1 MQLTPELAAE
11 LLAADLNNIV
21 LKIRSGGTLTADQA
35 KRIAEHGA
43 PPSAFAFLP
52 DDLPAQP
59 APAPVAPVVA
69 EAPASKRLL
78 PGVLDGYATTY
89 ATSSRQI
96 RRWLTEGAPLHDPAG
111 MPAWWEGELAA
122 GRKRWGLPDRLLEAA
137 QAATAP
143 AHDES
148 PGSASPSFTLP
159 ASSHMSTGTGDRINL
174 EDYDPEEGDRLR
186 ELKQIQAARYTQLK
200 NALAAGNDTV
210 MLETK
215 YLRLTE
221 TLDKMETRVS
231 ERLKKRGLYIARPEV
246 ERELATAA
254 ELIRQMGESEARRLL
269 ELCPDLTASGREQI
283 LRAVPMLA
291 EARARVFR
299 TLGTLRTTEDALLEL
314 RN

>member
-11 LLAADLNNIV
+11 LLAADLKNIV
-21 LKIRSGGTLTADQA
+21 AKVKSGGTLTADQA
-35 KRIAEHGA
+35 KRIAEHHAPASSFEFGA
-43 PPSAFAFLP
+43 A
-52 DDLPAQP
+52 DLPAQP
-59 APAPVAPVVA
+59 APEPVAPVVP
-69 EAPASKRLL
+69 EAAASKRLT
-78 PGVLDGYATTY
+78 PGRLDGYASTY

-96 RRWLTEGAPLHDPAG
+96 RRWYTEGAPLHDPAA
-111 MPAWWEGELAA
+111 MPAWWESELAA
-122 GRKRWGLPDRLLEAA
+122 GRKRWGLPDRLLEASRLA
-137 QAATAP
+137 SAP
-143 AHDES
+143 ACDES
-148 PGSASPSFTLP
+148 LVYSSPSISRD
-159 ASSHMSTGTGDRINL
+159 ASHMATGTGDRINL

-221 TLDKMETRVS
+221 TLDKMESRVS

-299 TLGTLRTTEDALLEL
+299 TLGTLRTTADALLEL

>member
-11 LLAADLNNIV
+11 LLAADLKNIV
-21 LKIRSGGTLTADQA
+21 AKVKSGGTLTADQA
-35 KRIAEHGA
+35 KRIAEHHA
-43 PPSAFAFLP
+43 PPPGFAFLP
-52 DDLPAQP
+52 DDLPEQP
-59 APAPVAPVVA
+59 APPPAAPVAP
-69 EAPASKRLL
+69 EAPASKRLT
-78 PGVLDGYATTY
+78 PGLLDGYASTY

-96 RRWLTEGAPLHDPAG
+96 RRWYTEGAPLHDPSA

-122 GRKRWGLPDRLLEAA
+122 GRKRWGLPDRLLEASRL
-137 QAATAP
+137 AAAP
-143 AHDES
+143 ARDES
-148 PGSASPSFTLP
+148 TGSASPLYASP
-159 ASSHMSTGTGDRINL
+159 ASHMATGTGDRINL

-221 TLDKMETRVS
+221 TLDKMESRVS

-269 ELCPDLTASGREQI
+269 ELCPDITANGREQI

-299 TLGTLRTTEDALLEL
+299 TLGTLRTTDDALLEL

>member
-35 KRIAEHGA
+35 KRIAEHHA
-43 PPSAFAFLP
+43 PPPGFAFLP

-78 PGVLDGYATTY
+78 PGVLDGYASTY

-96 RRWLTEGAPLHDPAG
+96 RRWLTEGAPLHDPAA

-122 GRKRWGLPDRLLEAA
+122 GRKRWGLPDRILEAA
-137 QAATAP
+137 RSSAAP
-143 AHDES
+143 APDES
-148 PGSASPSFTLP
+148 PGSASPSLPLP

-221 TLDKMETRVS
+221 TLDKMESRVS

-269 ELCPDLTASGREQI
+269 ELCPDLTANGREQI

>member
-35 KRIAEHGA
+35 KRIAEHHA
-43 PPSAFAFLP
+43 PPPGFPFLP

-59 APAPVAPVVA
+59 APPPAAPVAP
-69 EAPASKRLL
+69 EAPASKRLT
-78 PGVLDGYATTY
+78 PGLLDGYASTY

-96 RRWLTEGAPLHDPAG
+96 RRWYTEGAPLHDPSA

-122 GRKRWGLPDRLLEAA
+122 GRKRWGLPDRLLEASRL
-137 QAATAP
+137 AAAP

-148 PGSASPSFTLP
+148 LVSSSSSLSRSAS
-159 ASSHMSTGTGDRINL
+159 HMATGTGDRINL

-221 TLDKMETRVS
+221 TLDKMESRVS

-269 ELCPDLTASGREQI
+269 ELCPDLTANGREQI

-299 TLGTLRTTEDALLEL
+299 TLGTLRTTDDALLEL

>member
-35 KRIAEHGA
+35 KRIAEHHA
-43 PPSAFAFLP
+43 PPPGFAFLP

-59 APAPVAPVVA
+59 APAPVAPVVP

-78 PGVLDGYATTY
+78 PGVLDGYAVTY

-96 RRWLTEGAPLHDPAG
+96 RRWLTEGAPLHDPAS

-148 PGSASPSFTLP
+148 TGSASPSFTSP
-159 ASSHMSTGTGDRINL
+159 ASHMATGTGDRINL

-269 ELCPDLTASGREQI
+269 ELCPDITASGREQI

>member
-21 LKIRSGGTLTADQA
+21 SKIRSGGTLTADQA
-35 KRIAEHGA
+35 KRIAEHHAPASTYAFGA
-43 PPSAFAFLP
+43 

-59 APAPVAPVVA
+59 APPPPAPVAQA
-69 EAPASKRLL
+69 DTTGKRLL
-78 PGVLDGYATTY
+78 PGVLNGYATTY

-122 GRKRWGLPDRLLEAA
+122 GRKRWGLPDRLLEASRLA
-137 QAATAP
+137 SAP
-143 AHDES
+143 ACDES
-148 PGSASPSFTLP
+148 PGSASPLFTSP
-159 ASSHMSTGTGDRINL
+159 ASAMSTGTGDRINL

>member
-43 PPSAFAFLP
+43 PASTFAFGA

-59 APAPVAPVVA
+59 APP
-69 EAPASKRLL
+69 APAQVAQADTTAKRLL
-78 PGVLDGYATTY
+78 PGVLDGYAVTY
-89 ATSSRQI
+89 ATSSRQV
-96 RRWLTEGAPLHDPAG
+96 RRWLTEGAPLHDPAA

-122 GRKRWGLPDRLLEAA
+122 GRKRWGLPDRILEAA
-137 QAATAP
+137 RSSAAP

-221 TLDKMETRVS
+221 TLDKMESRVS

>member
-35 KRIAEHGA
+35 KRIAEHHA
-43 PPSAFAFLP
+43 PPPGFAFLP

-59 APAPVAPVVA
+59 SPAPVAPVVA

-78 PGVLDGYATTY
+78 PGVLDGYAVTY

-96 RRWLTEGAPLHDPAG
+96 RRWLTEGAPLHDPAA

-122 GRKRWGLPDRLLEAA
+122 GRKRWGLPDRVLEAA

-143 AHDES
+143 APDES
-148 PGSASPSFTLP
+148 PGSASPLFTSS
-159 ASSHMSTGTGDRINL
+159 ASAMSTGTGDRINL

-269 ELCPDLTASGREQI
+269 ELCPDLTAAGREQI

-299 TLGTLRTTEDALLEL
+299 TLGTLRTTDDALLEL

>member
-35 KRIAEHGA
+35 KRIAEHHA
-43 PPSAFAFLP
+43 PASTFAFGA

-59 APAPVAPVVA
+59 APP
-69 EAPASKRLL
+69 APAAVAQADTTAKRLL
-78 PGVLDGYATTY
+78 PGVLDGYAVTY

-96 RRWLTEGAPLHDPAG
+96 RRWLTEGAPLHDPAA

-122 GRKRWGLPDRLLEAA
+122 GRKRWGLPDRILEAA
-137 QAATAP
+137 RSSAAP
-143 AHDES
+143 GPDES
-148 PGSASPSFTLP
+148 PGSASPLFTSP
-159 ASSHMSTGTGDRINL
+159 ASAMSTGTGDRINL

-221 TLDKMETRVS
+221 TLDKMESRVS

>member
-11 LLAADLNNIV
+11 LLAADLKNIV
-21 LKIRSGGTLTADQA
+21 AKVKSGGTLTADQA
-35 KRIAEHGA
+35 KRIAEHHAPASSFEFGA
-43 PPSAFAFLP
+43 A
-52 DDLPAQP
+52 DLPAQP
-59 APAPVAPVVA
+59 APEPVAPVVP
-69 EAPASKRLL
+69 EAAASKRLT
-78 PGVLDGYATTY
+78 PGLLDGYASTY

-96 RRWLTEGAPLHDPAG
+96 RRWYTEGAPLHDPAA
-111 MPAWWEGELAA
+111 MPAWWESELAA
-122 GRKRWGLPDRLLEAA
+122 GRKRWGLPDRLLEASRLA
-137 QAATAP
+137 SAP
-143 AHDES
+143 ACDES
-148 PGSASPSFTLP
+148 LVYSSPSISRG
-159 ASSHMSTGTGDRINL
+159 ASQMATGTSDRINL

-221 TLDKMETRVS
+221 TLDKMESRVS

>member
-35 KRIAEHGA
+35 KRIAEHHA
-43 PPSAFAFLP
+43 PASSFAFGA

-59 APAPVAPVVA
+59 APPAPAPVVQA
-69 EAPASKRLL
+69 DTTGKRLL
-78 PGVLDGYATTY
+78 PGVLDGYAVTY

-96 RRWLTEGAPLHDPAG
+96 RRWLTEGAPLHDPAA

-137 QAATAP
+137 RVSGAP
-143 AHDES
+143 APDES
-148 PGSASPSFTLP
+148 PGSAAPLFSSP
-159 ASSHMSTGTGDRINL
+159 ASSTSNGTGDRINL

-221 TLDKMETRVS
+221 TLDKMESRVS

-269 ELCPDLTASGREQI
+269 ELCPDLTANGREQI

>member
-35 KRIAEHGA
+35 KRIAEHHA
-43 PPSAFAFLP
+43 PPPGFAFLP

-78 PGVLDGYATTY
+78 PGVLDGYAVTY
-89 ATSSRQI
+89 VTSSRQI
-96 RRWLTEGAPLHDPAG
+96 RRWLTEGAPLHDPAA

-122 GRKRWGLPDRLLEAA
+122 GRKRWGLPDRIL
-137 QAATAP
+137 QASRLASAP
-143 AHDES
+143 APDES

-221 TLDKMETRVS
+221 TLDKMESRVS

-299 TLGTLRTTEDALLEL
+299 TLGTLRTTDDALLEL

>member
-35 KRIAEHGA
+35 KRIAEHHA
-43 PPSAFAFLP
+43 PASTFAFGA

-59 APAPVAPVVA
+59 APPAPAPVAQADVTA
-69 EAPASKRLL
+69 KRLL
-78 PGVLDGYATTY
+78 PGVLDGYAVTY

-96 RRWLTEGAPLHDPAG
+96 RRWLTEGAPLHDPAA

-122 GRKRWGLPDRLLEAA
+122 GRKRWGLPDRILEAA
-137 QAATAP
+137 RASAAP
-143 AHDES
+143 APDES

-221 TLDKMETRVS
+221 TLDKMESRVS

-269 ELCPDLTASGREQI
+269 ELCPDLTASGREHI

>member
-35 KRIAEHGA
+35 KRIAEHHA
-43 PPSAFAFLP
+43 PPPGFAFLP
-52 DDLPAQP
+52 NDLPAQP

-69 EAPASKRLL
+69 ESPASKRLL
-78 PGVLDGYATTY
+78 PGVLDGYAVTY

-96 RRWLTEGAPLHDPAG
+96 RRWLTEGAPLHDPAA

-137 QAATAP
+137 QSATAP
-143 AHDES
+143 ARDES
-148 PGSASPSFTLP
+148 PGSASPLFTPL
-159 ASSHMSTGTGDRINL
+159 ASSMSTGTGDRINL

-269 ELCPDLTASGREQI
+269 ELCPDLTAAGREQI

-299 TLGTLRTTEDALLEL
+299 TLGTIRTTEDALLEL